1 MHIILKQLTT
11 EVMCRRSQ
19 YQQLCDSGGG
29 GRGQSLHLPLQIRGR
44 DPHQMCGLGLGR
56 GLSWG
61 GVVQHPGQQH
71 VERRLH
77 IIIVITRLM
86 AVVTMWRAGGVS
98 ALLTAAPQCPRSS
111 VSTSWGCTCVGTPA
125 LTWASPA
132 PVAMLP
138 WHTLTMNTTAACL
151 QRSIASG
158 M

>member
-1 MHIILKQLTT
+1 
-11 EVMCRRSQ
+11 MCRRSQ
-19 YQQLCDSGGG
+19 QQLCDGSGGR
-29 GRGQSLHLPLQIRGR
+29 RGQSLHLPLQIRGR
-44 DPHQMCGLGLGR
+44 DLHQVRGLGLGR
-56 GLSWG
+56 RLSWG
-61 GVVQHPGQQH
+61 GVVQHSGQLH
-71 VERRLH
+71 VDIRRLH

-98 ALLTAAPQCPRSS
+98 ALLAAALQCPWSS

-138 WHTLTMNTTAACL
+138 WHTLTMNTTAACPEM
-151 QRSIASG
+151 SIASG